1 MVTLELNINF
11 DTTSL
16 EGLKQKEASTF
27 TVLNPGG
34 ENIPGS
40 LGQWISNFK
49 AYITWRLH
57 EKNADY
63 QTPLPEILIS

>member
-49 AYITWRLH
+49 AYIT
-57 EKNADY
+57 
-63 QTPLPEILIS
+63 